1 MRVLLV
7 PAASIAGQLD
17 RISGRLRDAGLGVT
31 IAEAGLLLEP
41 EAAEFGLIAG
51 PGTLR
56 CDAALMDR
64 CPRLRGLVAVGVGCE
79 GFDRE
84 AAAQRSIS
92 IATGATRQSA
102 GDMASATIMLMLALS
117 HRLPEAIEACRKGG
131 RRDSSRARSL
141 DGATVGIVGYGAI
154 GREVARRLLA
164 WDIRVLAS
172 GRAPLEGLPQ
182 GVEPVDLDRLLAD
195 SDIVTLHAT
204 FAHGSPPLL
213 DRDRIATMRPGAL
226 LVNVARGG
234 LVDEAALADALVHG
248 RLGGAALDCFASE
261 PLSAGSPL
269 WGLPNTILTPHQ
281 IGHSG
286 AGMELLVETFIENIL
301 RLAADAEAAPQTGA
315 HAA

>member
-17 RISGRLRDAGLGVT
+17 RISGRLRAAGLGVT
-31 IAEAGLLLEP
+31 IAEAALLLEP
-41 EAAEFGLIAG
+41 EVAEFDVIAG

-64 CPRLRGLVAVGVGCE
+64 CPRLRGLVSVGVGCE

-84 AAAQRSIS
+84 AAAQRSIP

-102 GDMASATIMLMLALS
+102 GDMASAAIMLMLALS

-154 GREVARRLLA
+154 GREVGRRLRA
-164 WDIRVLAS
+164 WDVRVLANS
-172 GRAPLEGLPQ
+172 RSLREGEADA
-182 GVEPVDLDRLLAD
+182 GVEVVDLDTLLKD
-195 SDIVTLHAT
+195 SDVVTLHAT
-204 FAHGSPPLL
+204 FAHGAAPLL
-213 DRDRIATMRPGAL
+213 DRDRIAAMKQGAL
-226 LVNVARGG
+226 LVNIARGG
-234 LVDEAALADALVHG
+234 LVDEDALADALANG
-248 RLGGAALDCFASE
+248 RMGGAALDCFASE
-261 PLSAGSPL
+261 PLPTGSPL
-269 WGLPNTILTPHQ
+269 WDLPNTILTPHQ
-281 IGHSG
+281 VGHSG

-301 RLAADAEAAPQTGA
+301 RLAGDADPRTGA